1 MSYDPTDKA
10 GFEKWAT
17 GQGMNLEPVGAAMRT
32 RGGVALPTY
41 FEDATEFAWRGWA
54 NRPHRTTYAN
64 IATVWPTPTDAE
76 RKVRLPSTFEPLP
89 EDAYH
94 GMPRFPSAPTP
105 ADAGRTLKHGAH
117 PRESEA
123 FEWTLDNGSKITFKT
138 GFPLASP
145 TFAGKLTCTFVDAV
159 RKLVDRL
166 PKDEFNTAGYY
177 ARDELLAVRALL
189 GEKEQ
194 EEN

>member
-1 MSYDPTDKA
+1 VSYDPTDKA

-54 NRPHRTTYAN
+54 NRPHRTTHAG
-64 IATVWPTPTDAE
+64 IATTWPTPADAE

-94 GMPRFPSAPTP
+94 GRPRFPSAPTH
-105 ADAGRTLKHGAH
+105 ADAGKTLKHGAH
-117 PRESEA
+117 PRESDA
-123 FEWTLDNGSKITFKT
+123 FEWTLDNGSKLT
-138 GFPLASP
+138 GP
-145 TFAGKLTCTFVDAV
+145 FVDAV

-166 PKDEFNTAGYY
+166 PKDEFNTARYY